1 MILDKK
7 LQLASNMSIG
17 TGARDFAG
25 CKTSTDKI
33 SVNAL
38 RNFGLGEPVF
48 LCVTVKQ
55 DFTVSGTS
63 YIGMSLCAEH
73 ISDIATITVAGT
85 AIPATGVL
93 FHRLQPKLAFSG
105 FVPGNFDSNTKNFV
119 AGKKYIFPIA
129 GLTAKYTNYPVF
141 VAGYGGT
148 YDGNRDVYFVF
159 EEANGADLSPASD
172 ITSGVIDV
180 DIVTLAEAGAGPGF
194 NDQMCYPSSI
204 KVQ

>member
-17 TGARDFAG
+17 VAARDFDG

-33 SVNAL
+33 SVSAL

-55 DFTVSGTS
+55 DFTVSATS

-73 ISDIATITVAGT
+73 ISDIATITLGGIAVAANGFT
-85 AIPATGVL
+85 

-119 AGKKYIFPIA
+119 AGKKYILPIS
-129 GLTAKYTNYPVF
+129 GLTAKYNNYPVL
-141 VAGYGGT
+141 VAGYGGN
-148 YDGNRDVYFVF
+148 YNSDRDVYFVF
-159 EEANGADLSPASD
+159 EEVNGADLSPASSV
-172 ITSGVIDV
+172 TNGTIDV

-194 NDQMCYPSSI
+194 NDQMCYPSTMKIS
-204 KVQ
+204 

>member
-7 LQLASNMSIG
+7 LQLASDMSIG
-17 TGARDFAG
+17 TATRDFAG

-33 SVNAL
+33 SANAL
-38 RNFGLGEPVF
+38 RNFGRGEPVF
-48 LCVTVKQ
+48 MCVTVKQ
-55 DFTVSGTS
+55 DFTVNATS

-73 ISDIATITVAGT
+73 IADIPTLTIAGT
-85 AIPATGVL
+85 SSPATGLL
-93 FHRLQPKLAFSG
+93 FHRLQPKLSFSG
-105 FVPGNFDSNTKNFV
+105 FAPGNFDSNTKNFV
-119 AGKKYIFPIA
+119 AGKKYIFPIT
-129 GLTAKYTNYPVF
+129 GITAKY
-141 VAGYGGT
+141 AGYTTLFSLGGT
-148 YDGNRDVYFVF
+148 YDSNRDVYFVF
-159 EEANGADLSPASD
+159 EEVSGADLSPASN

>member
-17 TGARDFAG
+17 TAARDFTG

-33 SVNAL
+33 SVSAL

-55 DFTVSGTS
+55 DFTVSATS
-63 YIGMSLCAEH
+63 YVSMSLCAEH
-73 ISDIATITVAGT
+73 ILDITNITAAGVSS
-85 AIPATGVL
+85 AATGFV

-119 AGKKYIFPIA
+119 AGKKYIFPIT
-129 GLTAKYTNYPVF
+129 GLTAKYNNYPVF
-141 VAGYGGT
+141 IAGYGGV

-159 EEANGADLSPASD
+159 EEVSGADLSPAGG
-172 ITSGVIDV
+172 ITNGVIDV